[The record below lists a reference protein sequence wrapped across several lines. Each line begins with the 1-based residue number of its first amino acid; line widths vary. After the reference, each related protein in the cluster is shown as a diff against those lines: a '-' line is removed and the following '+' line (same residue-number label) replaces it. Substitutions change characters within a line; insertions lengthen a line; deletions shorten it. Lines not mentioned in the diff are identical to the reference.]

1 MSSDDRLAKRAPP
14 PSLPPSHRPALTG
27 EETQTRTRE
36 VTEAHF
42 LHERSGLEA
51 VLKPPVK
58 QPTRLA
64 WIPGREELLV
74 TTREGELM
82 TVDPVLG
89 TRTLADGIGEAAVLR
104 VADDRQRVLIL
115 TREGTYQIRNP
126 RGELLQKG
134 SHSFLGGMDG
144 YFADPY
150 LLLFGDEAGG
160 RFLEL
165 RQDDVVKVRIP
176 LPPRVIAALDP
187 QGKGLLCRST
197 DAGLQVVS
205 FGKEKLPKD
214 EPTAHVLRASGK
226 FILGFTPTGVAVW
239 GQEGGQPRSMRL
251 PELTA
256 GDVSKDGTLLGLGTR
271 SGSVALARI
280 DRVEKRVHPDLVRA
294 FSSPVTCAAFASRG
308 RWLATG
314 AEGLRIWSWEA

>member
-14 PSLPPSHRPALTG
+14 PSLPPSHRQASAG

-42 LHERSGLEA
+42 LHERSGLQA
-51 VLKPPVK
+51 VLKAPVK

-74 TTREGELM
+74 TTREGELL

-89 TRTLADGIGEAAVLR
+89 TRTLAYQIGEAAVLR
-104 VADDRQRVLIL
+104 VADDRQRVLIM

-126 RGELLQKG
+126 RGELLLKG
-134 SHSFLGGMDG
+134 NHSFLGGMDG

-150 LLLFGDEAGG
+150 LLIFGDEAGG

-176 LPPRVIAALDP
+176 LPSRVIAALDP

-197 DAGLQVVS
+197 DAGLQVVA
-205 FGKEKLPKD
+205 FGREKLPKD
-214 EPTAHVLRASGK
+214 EPTAHVLRAAGK
-226 FILGFTPTGVAVW
+226 FVLGFTPTGVAVW

-280 DRVEKRVHPDLVRA
+280 DQVEKRVHPDLVRA
-294 FSSPVTCAAFASRG
+294 FSTPVTCVAFASRG

-314 AEGLRIWSWEA
+314 AEGLWIWSWES